1 MADCRLDFIPDCA
14 RTAQRW
20 MNVMPTTI
28 WRTHGP
34 LRILRGHFEL
44 ASSALAVAV
53 CLHVGRV
60 DSAVEVERRERKCV
74 HDKEARF

>member
-1 MADCRLDFIPDCA
+1 VDECDADDHIHPCA
-14 RTAQRW
+14 MEREGR
-20 MNVMPTTI
+20 

-53 CLHVGRV
+53 CLHVGSV
-60 DSAVEVERRERKCV
+60 DSAVEVERRERKCA